1 MAKALLL
8 GNGVNRLSG
17 TTAWADLLTTLAESV
32 GARDVLELASL
43 KPFALIYEEIAF
55 RSNATN
61 RAEESALK
69 ARIADLISK
78 LPLNK
83 YHRQLVDA
91 VDTHIITTNYDYNLE
106 LSRGSDGVPA
116 SPLSES
122 RYSVFRRRQVGNRF
136 IWHVHGEVADPE
148 SILLGHDHYCGQLQK
163 LRAYA
168 TANRISK
175 LSPKSPFKVGQLEYE
190 QSDEAYSWIDVF
202 FRDEVHILGFGL
214 DYTEIDLW
222 WLLAYKRRL
231 MQMSQYQVGR
241 TVFHEIVDGETN
253 DTVRARISILKSFGV
268 HVVTHNVHG
277 DYTNAYDRV
286 LEMLSQSDPE

>member
-1 MAKALLL
+1 M
-8 GNGVNRLSG
+8 
-17 TTAWADLLTTLAESV
+17 

-91 VDTHIITTNYDYNLE
+91 ADTHIITTNYDYNLE
-106 LSRGSDGVPA
+106 LSCGSDGVPA

-122 RYSVFRRRQVGNRF
+122 RYSVFRRRQIGNRF
-136 IWHVHGEVADPE
+136 VWHVHGEVADPE

-163 LRAYA
+163 LRGYA

-175 LSPKSPFKVGQLEYE
+175 LRPKSPFKVGHL
-190 QSDEAYSWIDVF
+190 STNGPT
-202 FRDEVHILGFGL
+202 RPILGL
-214 DYTEIDLW
+214 TSSLEM
-222 WLLAYKRRL
+222 K
-231 MQMSQYQVGR
+231 
-241 TVFHEIVDGETN
+241 
-253 DTVRARISILKSFGV
+253 SILSAWVLTTRRSIYG
-268 HVVTHNVHG
+268 G
-277 DYTNAYDRV
+277 SWPTNAASCR
-286 LEMLSQSDPE
+286 